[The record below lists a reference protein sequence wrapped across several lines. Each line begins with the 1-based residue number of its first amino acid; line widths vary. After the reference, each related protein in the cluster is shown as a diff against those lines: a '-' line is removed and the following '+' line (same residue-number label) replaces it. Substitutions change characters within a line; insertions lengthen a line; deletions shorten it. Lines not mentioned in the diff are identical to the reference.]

1 MRLPLPIAIGVAL
14 LATGPAMSKDRIA
27 ITSPWGTVTAELADN
42 AAARALAQ
50 RLPLTVQMRDHLR
63 QEKTGTLPAPLPQA
77 ARRLGVSAGM
87 LGLWGDDDLV
97 IYYRGGRVPPPG
109 VVVLG
114 RVTGDVAM
122 FDRPGSISVQ
132 LRRTMSGAS
141 TR

>member
-42 AAARALAQ
+42 DAYW
-50 RLPLTVQMRDHLR
+50 RDHLR
-63 QEKTGTLPAPLPQA
+63 QEKTGTLPASLPQA
-77 ARRLGVSAGM
+77 ARRLDVSAGM